1 MIRRSASDSLGKLM
15 RFSLI
20 RICAVMAILSPGHSV
35 FSQSSKQLQT
45 YVAANRLYAI
55 QKPANWKV
63 VESSEPN
70 HLSVQVMSPNGDSS
84 VDFAWERGNQGRTNA
99 VQYLLAY
106 RQKLRKSRPDVVF
119 TGIRASADK
128 LRCAAMATFHIGQ
141 TAVRGRYYFESSPQ
155 RLSMQGYFAPNAAF
169 SSQRVLL
176 VNIMASMAFIKK
188 DPRPEKAVMQK
199 DYYHPPMARRAADD
213 RSLTVTIPNDWNFR
227 AGGGKVVTG
236 SNRSA
241 PGFIFTALQG
251 NPMVRNAPIA
261 TGVISARHLNPKQ
274 TLAYVL
280 QAFGHRGIEITSAA
294 TDAASVQ
301 NLAAQTGRRGE
312 AQDILARWTSAKG
325 LPCVG
330 GFKVINTLPSMT
342 GLWSTIIS
350 GVWAPAKDTYL
361 YLDALE
367 EVASSF
373 SINDQYAREYIR
385 AGMQRLR
392 DLEKETISKIN
403 GLNRE
408 REKNQKDWE
417 DRQQA
422 KEFSDSKW
430 DDYRRGQSYWVS
442 DIEGGKVYATDS
454 WGTRDTSTG
463 DYYEGRGYN
472 YTNFEG
478 DNPRYNES
486 MREISSYELDRMG
499 GR

>member
-1 MIRRSASDSLGKLM
+1 MVRRRASDILSKLM
-15 RFSLI
+15 TYSLV
-20 RICAVMAILSPGHSV
+20 RVCTVLAILSPGHAV
-35 FSQSSKQLQT
+35 FSQSSSQLQP

-63 VESSEPN
+63 IESSEPN
-70 HLSVQVMSPNGDSS
+70 RLGVQILSPNGASA
-84 VDFAWERGNQGRTNA
+84 VEFAWERNNQGRMNA

-106 RQKLRKSRPDVVF
+106 RQMLRKSWPDVAFAGVH
-119 TGIRASADK
+119 ASADK
-128 LRCAAMATFHIGQ
+128 LKCASTATFHVGQ

-188 DPRPEKAVMQK
+188 DSRPDNAIPQN
-199 DYYHPPMARRAADD
+199 DYYHPPMVKHAADD
-213 RSLTVTIPNDWNFR
+213 RSLTVTIPNDWNFS

-251 NPMVRNAPIA
+251 NPMLRNAPIA
-261 TGVISARHLNPKQ
+261 TGVVSARYLNPRQ
-274 TLAYVL
+274 TLSYVL
-280 QAFGHRGIEITSAA
+280 QAFGHRSIEIASAVP
-294 TDAASVQ
+294 DAASVQ
-301 NLAAQTGRRGE
+301 NLAAHTGQRGE

-373 SINDQYAREYIR
+373 SINDQYAHEYIR
-385 AGMQRLR
+385 AGIQRLR
-392 DLEKETISKIN
+392 ELEKETISKIN
-403 GLNRE
+403 GLSRE

-417 DRQQA
+417 DRQQT
-422 KEFSDSKW
+422 KEFSESKW